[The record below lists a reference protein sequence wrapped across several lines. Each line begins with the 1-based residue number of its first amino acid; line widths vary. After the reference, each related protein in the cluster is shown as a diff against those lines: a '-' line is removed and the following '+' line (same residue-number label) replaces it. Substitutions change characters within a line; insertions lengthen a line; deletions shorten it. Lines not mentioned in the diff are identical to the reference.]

1 MIPVN
6 EPLLGDREREYV
18 LDCLQSGWISSAG
31 RYVTLFEE
39 AFAAYCGARYGVSTT
54 NGTTALHL
62 AIAALGIGPG
72 DEVIMPTLTIASCA
86 FAVQYAGAQPV
97 LIDSEPETGNM
108 DCTQVEAR
116 ITPRTRAIMPVHLYG
131 HPVDMDPL
139 LALADKYGLYII
151 EDAAEAHGAQYRG
164 RMAGGIGAVGCF
176 SFYGNKIVTTGEG
189 GMIVTSDPQIA
200 ERARRLKD
208 LAHTP
213 QRRFEHDEIGFNYRM
228 TNVQAAIGL
237 AQLERIED
245 AVTKKRWMAGLYS
258 ELLADARGLRLP
270 GEAPWARNVYWMY
283 AVQVEPEAGLTCKQ
297 LMSKLRE
304 RQVDT
309 RTFFVP
315 MHKQPVFQR
324 MGWFVGESYP
334 VAERLAESGFYLPS
348 GMAITE
354 EQIRTVCAAVHDC
367 LRSAS

>member
-1 MIPVN
+1 
-6 EPLLGDREREYV
+6 
-18 LDCLQSGWISSAG
+18 
-31 RYVTLFEE
+31 
-39 AFAAYCGARYGVSTT
+39 
-54 NGTTALHL
+54 
-62 AIAALGIGPG
+62 
-72 DEVIMPTLTIASCA
+72 MPTLTIASCA

-97 LIDSEPETGNM
+97 LVDSEPETGNM

-116 ITPRTRAIMPVHLYG
+116 ITSRTRAIMPVHLYG

-164 RMAGGIGAVGCF
+164 RTAGGIGAVGCF

-245 AVTKKRWMAGLYS
+245 AIAKKRWMAGLYS
-258 ELLADARGLRLP
+258 ELLADVRELRLP

-283 AVQVEPEAGLTCKQ
+283 ALQVEPEARLTCKQ
-297 LMSKLRE
+297 LMAKLRE

-334 VAERLAESGFYLPS
+334 VAERLAERGFYLPS
-348 GMAITE
+348 GLAITE
-354 EQIRTVCAAVHDC
+354 EQIRIVCAAVQDC
-367 LRSAS
+367 LRSAA